1 MTLRT
6 LDAHNADN
14 ADKQAQYTDA
24 EHLRAVG
31 IPLGIECPAD
41 NCTCELAAAAA
52 V

>member
-6 LDAHNADN
+6 LDAHN

-41 NCTCELAAAAA
+41 NCTG
-52 V
+52 